1 MKVGIDILEIDR
13 FIEIEKDEIK
23 MNKMFTENEIN
34 YFNKFQHKTSHIAGT
49 FCAKEAFVKALKTGF
64 TKDIFI
70 KDVEVLHT
78 ENGVPYIN
86 TKNDRVKKLLKEIE
100 NVDISI
106 SHNNSTATAICIIFD
121 KN

>member
-13 FIEIEKDEIK
+13 FIEIEKDETK

-34 YFNKFQHKTSHIAGT
+34 YFNKFQYKTSHIAGT

-64 TKDIFI
+64 NKDIFI

-78 ENGVPYIN
+78 ETGVPYIN
-86 TKNDRVKKLLKEIE
+86 TENSKVKKLLTNEEK
-100 NVDISI
+100 VDILRVAVVGS
-106 SHNNSTATAICIIFD
+106 CIMYIG
-121 KN
+121 NYL